1 MLNLRGESKERC
13 VVAIDLPT
21 NIHPVNNG
29 GVFVVSSVGGSRRL
43 KLGGKSPSWG
53 RRKSHF
59 QLSLSRAQ
67 KEKWLR
73 NEVGLVP
80 GTHENWFT
88 SKLEV
93 RSLAELKA
101 QSGVETELF

>member
-1 MLNLRGESKERC
+1 MAGFLLFPRLGETDGWNW
-13 VVAIDLPT
+13 A
-21 NIHPVNNG
+21 
-29 GVFVVSSVGGSRRL
+29 
-43 KLGGKSPSWG
+43 GKSPSWG

-59 QLSLSRAQ
+59 QLSLSKAQ

-101 QSGVETELF
+101 KSGVDTGLF